1 MARINPELRD
11 PTYDNVVVGE
21 LIGPLAVT
29 ADEAY
34 RRRACFAL
42 DDYSGDYRAPSGPY
56 VPAAM
61 LGRDLVALF
70 CSVYDPS
77 RTVGLHQKE
86 EIWFVNPVPL
96 NAKLHYTGKYTDKY
110 MKRGKGYTVFDTE
123 ARDADTGILYVR
135 QVSTEIMRIPDNIQ
149 LGAGGSR
156 AAPAP
161 GHIEPHWPEHV
172 PPAAKADAA
181 LRPGTPVTPLVKCPE
196 QGQMTVF
203 SGGNTQWYNIH
214 TDIEVALKAGFR
226 DTLAQGMMETCWVAE
241 MLAGFIGPSW
251 HTSGW
256 IKMAYIKPV
265 YRADRITCRAVVQEI
280 EGQRVTFHVWAEN
293 QHGDMTAVG
302 WASADKANNA

>member
-1 MARINPELRD
+1 MARINPELRE
-11 PTYDNVVVGE
+11 PTYENVVVDE
-21 LIGPLAVT
+21 LIGPLRVD

-42 DDYSGDYRAPSGPY
+42 DDYGPEYVGTEAPW
-56 VPAAM
+56 VPAPM

-86 EIWFVNPVPL
+86 EIWFINPVPL
-96 NAKLHYTGKYTDKY
+96 NARLSYTGRYTDKY

-123 ARDADTGILYVR
+123 ARDADSGKAYVR
-135 QVSTEIMRIPDNIQ
+135 QISTEIMRIPDDIQ
-149 LGAGGSR
+149 LGTGN
-156 AAPAP
+156 AAKTPQA
-161 GHIEPHWPEHV
+161 GHIDPVWPEDV
-172 PPAAKADAA
+172 TP
-181 LRPGTPVTPLVKCPE
+181 LRQARLDMTPGTPVQPLQKRPE

-226 DTLAQGMMETCWVAE
+226 DTLAQGMMETCWIAE
-241 MLAGFIGPSW
+241 MLASFAGPAW

-256 IKMAYIKPV
+256 IKMAYIRPV
-265 YRADRITCRAVVQEI
+265 YRNDTITCKAVIDEMQQDV
-280 EGQRVTFHVWAEN
+280 VKFHVWAEN
-293 QHGDMTAVG
+293 QHGERTAVG
-302 WASADKANNA
+302 WASCRIQL

>member
-1 MARINPELRD
+1 MALINPELRD
-11 PTYDNVVVGE
+11 PTFDNVVVDE
-21 LIGPLAVT
+21 PIGPLTIT

-42 DDYSGDYRAPSGPY
+42 DDFSPEYVGEQAPW

-86 EIWFVNPVPL
+86 EVWFINPVPV
-96 NAKLHYTGKYTDKY
+96 NARINYSGKYTDKY

-123 ARDADTGILYVR
+123 ARDADSGTPYVR
-135 QVSTEIMRIPDNIQ
+135 QISTEIMRIPDDIQ
-149 LGAGGSR
+149 LATGGAGKSAGADHIDPVWPTAIVPLTHAR
-156 AAPAP
+156 A
-161 GHIEPHWPEHV
+161 GMT
-172 PPAAKADAA
+172 
-181 LRPGTPVTPLVKCPE
+181 PGTPVQPLTKRPE

-226 DTLAQGMMETCWVAE
+226 DTLAQGMMETCWIAE
-241 MLAGFIGPSW
+241 MLARFIGPGW

-256 IKMAYIKPV
+256 IKMAYIRPV
-265 YRADRITCRAVVQEI
+265 YRGDEITCRALVEDVEDNVVK
-280 EGQRVTFHVWAEN
+280 FHVWAEN
-293 QHGDMTAVG
+293 QHGERTAVG
-302 WASADKANNA
+302 WASGRMQP